1 MTTALSLKNSHF
13 EQVDDVQ
20 TDSRNRI
27 SLSKRLGAIAR
38 HYRIYR
44 DKMTGRILLEPMK
57 LMPASDNWLDFAP
70 EAKASLERGLSDL
83 KAGRIHKAPR
93 DI

>member
-1 MTTALSLKNSHF
+1 MTTTLSMKNSHF

-27 SLSKRLGAIAR
+27 SLTRKIGAIAR

-44 DKMTGRILLEPMK
+44 DSMTGRILLEPMK
-57 LMPASDNWLDFAP
+57 LMPVSDNWLDFAP
-70 EAKASLERGLSDL
+70 EAKAAVEKGLADL
-83 KAGRIHKAPR
+83 KAGRTHKAPR